1 MPTQRELEEMEQDYL
16 QMERE
21 QVESICREVMKDE
34 LFEGMVA
41 QEELRLMREGHTIVV
56 PHDVEHARAMF
67 KMACF
72 YLTQNDPA
80 FELKHSGVDNDS

>member
-1 MPTQRELEEMEQDYL
+1 MPTQRELEEMAQDYL
-16 QMERE
+16 QMEKE
-21 QVESICREVMKDE
+21 QVESICR
-34 LFEGMVA
+34 EGMVA

-72 YLTQNDPA
+72 YLSQHDKDFKLTM
-80 FELKHSGVDNDS
+80 E

>member
-1 MPTQRELEEMEQDYL
+1 MPTQRELEEMEHDYL
-16 QMERE
+16 EMDRDK
-21 QVESICREVMKDE
+21 VRAICHEIMKDE

-41 QEELRLMREGHTIVV
+41 KEELRLLKEGHTMLI

-72 YLTQNDPA
+72 YLSQYDKD
-80 FELKHSGVDNDS
+80 FKLEMK

>member
-21 QVESICREVMKDE
+21 QIEQICREYIKDKI
-34 LFEGMVA
+34 FEGMVA
-41 QEELRLMREGHTIVV
+41 QEELRLLKEGATMLV

-72 YLTQNDPA
+72 YLNQYDPT
-80 FELKHSGVDNDS
+80 FNLKHEGVK